1 MVRSRTCASAG
12 PDVGFEVVVVV
23 LVGVGVGVGVAEWV
37 GFGDVVDLVGLG
49 VRVLPRLGADVVRV
63 GFGVTLVAFEGVGV
77 RRGVYDGLAG
87 RTGVADASSLA
98 VAIDVIGSA
107 WLVTLLLSV

>member
-1 MVRSRTCASAG
+1 M
-12 PDVGFEVVVVV
+12 GFEVFVV
-23 LVGVGVGVGVAEWV
+23 LVGVGVGVAEWV
-37 GFGDVVDLVGLG
+37 GFGDVVDVVGFG

-77 RRGVYDGLAG
+77 RRGVYDGLVG
-87 RTGVADASSLA
+87 RTGVADDTSSLA
-98 VAIDVIGSA
+98 VAIDVIGSD

>member
-1 MVRSRTCASAG
+1 M
-12 PDVGFEVVVVV
+12 GFEVFVV
-23 LVGVGVGVGVAEWV
+23 LVGVGVGVAERV
-37 GFGDVVDLVGLG
+37 GLGDVVDVVGLG

-77 RRGVYDGLAG
+77 RRGVYDGLVG
-87 RTGVADASSLA
+87 RTGVADDASSLA
-98 VAIDVIGSA
+98 VAIDVIGSD

>member
-1 MVRSRTCASAG
+1 M
-12 PDVGFEVVVVV
+12 GFEVFVV
-23 LVGVGVGVGVAEWV
+23 LVGVGVGVAEWL
-37 GFGDVVDLVGLG
+37 GFGEVVDVVGLG

-77 RRGVYDGLAG
+77 RRGVYDGLVG
-87 RTGVADASSLA
+87 RTGVADDASSLA
-98 VAIDVIGSA
+98 VAIDVIGSD